1 MELFRQV
8 AANLLRNKLRSL
20 LTMAGIAWGVAS
32 IVLIAAMGDGFRLGQ
47 RNNMKSLGENIVM
60 VWGGRTEKQAGGQRA
75 GRRVRLTY
83 DDVKDIRSE
92 CFRVSQ
98 ATPELIGE
106 ARAATPFNAGTFE
119 LHGVEP
125 DFARMRTIPIDAGR
139 FLTEDEQAQA
149 SRVCVI
155 GNNVRK
161 QLFGQRAVS
170 LGVEIRINSLPYRL
184 VGFMKEKNQNSSYS
198 GRDADQI
205 WIPYSAMVRDVPP
218 KDPSWTE
225 GILSNLIYQPR
236 DINDWEAAQ
245 KQVRR
250 VLGRNH
256 RFEPSDDGA
265 VRMWDTVENA
275 QLVDSIFISMGVFL
289 VTIGVVTLTLG
300 GVGVAN
306 IMLVSVTERT
316 NEIGVRKALGATRR
330 RILVD
335 FFLEGVVL
343 ALISGATGWLFSWS
357 LAAVVN
363 SFPMPEMFGGL
374 PVQLS
379 TTLWS
384 FFALAV
390 TAVASAIYPAWR
402 AANLT
407 PVEALRFER

>member
-1 MELFRQV
+1 MELFSQV
-8 AANLLRNKLRSL
+8 AASLLRNKLRSL

-75 GRRVRLTY
+75 GRRIRLTY

-106 ARAATPFNAGTFE
+106 TRAATPFNSGTFE

-139 FLTEDEQAQA
+139 FLNEDELAQA

-170 LGVEIRINSLPYRL
+170 LGAEIRINSLPYRL

-275 QLVDSIFISMGVFL
+275 QLVDGIFVSMGVFL
-289 VTIGVVTLTLG
+289 VTLGVVTLTLG

-343 ALISGATGWLFSWS
+343 ALASGTIGWLFSWG

-379 TTLWS
+379 TTLGA
-384 FFALAV
+384 FLALTV